1 MPLKTKPE
9 NQLIEIELVVYAYL
23 FNKLAE
29 LTLFWFCFNCVD
41 FRHILLSKYLVLNN
55 LTPKPFAWKCTITS
69 VIIIYS

>member
-41 FRHILLSKYLVLNN
+41 FRHILLSEHLDLKN
-55 LTPKPFAWKCTITS
+55 LTPKTFAWKYTVTS
-69 VIIIYS
+69 VIRIYS